1 VGGKAKASKTLL
13 SSQGTIVGRKGKGE
27 VLQDLTKSGAKGVS
41 GGRPFLVALAFYA
54 EQSCPL

>member
-1 VGGKAKASKTLL
+1 MERSLSSETSRPSI
-13 SSQGTIVGRKGKGE
+13 SSQGTIVDGE

-41 GGRPFLVALAFYA
+41 GGRPFSVAPAFYA